1 MHLPLPPSPPPVTSH
16 GVVSFRDKPSN
27 SAYSHLPITHVYH
40 TADPIPQGGC
50 TGFFSLCV
58 QAGFALET
66 KCHLGQSVIFDTV
79 GKLGWGVD
87 VRMHVIRVIITRLL
101 EDKTVD
107 WGDDAGPDDARSWW
121 FRFKK
126 ELWWKKTDIK
136 TLSAKRRRR
145 DVPKATT
152 EEGCVVSN
160 DMATLCSESS

>member
-1 MHLPLPPSPPPVTSH
+1 MTSSH
-16 GVVSFRDKPSN
+16 RVVSFRDKPIN

-87 VRMHVIRVIITRLL
+87 VRTHIIGVIITRLL
-101 EDKTVD
+101 EDETVD
-107 WGDDAGPDDARSWW
+107 WGDDASTDDARSWW
-121 FRFKK
+121 WFRFKE
-126 ELWWKKTDIK
+126 ELWWKKTDTK
-136 TLSAKRRRR
+136 TLSAERRRR

-152 EEGCVVSN
+152 EEDCVVSN
-160 DMATLCSESS
+160 DITTFVQ